1 MKKYS
6 LFTCIYKK
14 YVVKYMAKTNAEE
27 PSSMGRSQSR
37 EQAFIFTFEKMFN
50 PELTYEDMTALATE
64 SALFSPDDFTGS
76 LYRLTEQH
84 TAEADAEIGKYLK
97 KWRLER
103 LPKVSLAI
111 LRLSVCEILFSGDV
125 PPGVVANEA
134 VNLAKKYATKED
146 ASFIN
151 GVLGSLIRART
162 PQEQPADKPETDDQ

>member
-1 MKKYS
+1 MS
-6 LFTCIYKK
+6 
-14 YVVKYMAKTNAEE
+14 
-27 PSSMGRSQSR
+27 RSQSR

-50 PELTYEDMTALATE
+50 PELTYDEMLALVAE
-64 SALFSPDDFTGS
+64 SELFAPDDFTGS
-76 LYRLTEQH
+76 LYNLTEQH
-84 TAEADAEIGKYLK
+84 TEEADAEIKKYLK

-125 PPGVVANEA
+125 PPGVIANEA

-162 PQEQPADKPETDDQ
+162 PQEPPKDEPEIAAK